1 MMEAFKILFRT
12 FSSKCVEAIFEFNNI
27 EAFFTGQFFVFSDE
41 IESLFEFNNKIEAN
55 LTAHTF
61 LNLIIK

>member
-1 MMEAFKILFRT
+1 MD
-12 FSSKCVEAIFEFNNI
+12 
-27 EAFFTGQFFVFSDE
+27 AFFTGQFFVFSDE